1 MLNLSKSGAEVKL
14 WKYLI
19 FMCWTKCRVKMQN
32 QGYETLQPGKR
43 KETDRVQRKVKPCD
57 ELPPN
62 LRSQSNTVPENESS
76 WNRYL
81 LRICKYMTW
90 SIISHLFQLDDLVTF
105 FYIIRMLCS
114 FSAGEGGDCSKNL
127 WILRRFLCVWP
138 LPLDNI
144 EIFTML
150 VTTIIGQAL
159 KHLQISP
166 IYCAVVALYLTQS
179 LQKWRAENF
188 FLALHFCHSLL

>member
-19 FMCWTKCRVKMQN
+19 SLWCTKCRGKMQK
-32 QGYETLQPGKR
+32 QGYETHCNQEKEKKTKECRERWNLVTNSLQISGLSPTPYLKMNHL
-43 KETDRVQRKVKPCD
+43 EIDTCYTSVYIWHDR
-57 ELPPN
+57 
-62 LRSQSNTVPENESS
+62 S
-76 WNRYL
+76 
-81 LRICKYMTW
+81 
-90 SIISHLFQLDDLVTF
+90 FQLNDLVTF

-166 IYCAVVALYLTQS
+166 IYWAVVALYLTQS
-179 LQKWRAENF
+179 VQKWRAENF
-188 FLALHFCHSLL
+188 FLELHFCHSLL